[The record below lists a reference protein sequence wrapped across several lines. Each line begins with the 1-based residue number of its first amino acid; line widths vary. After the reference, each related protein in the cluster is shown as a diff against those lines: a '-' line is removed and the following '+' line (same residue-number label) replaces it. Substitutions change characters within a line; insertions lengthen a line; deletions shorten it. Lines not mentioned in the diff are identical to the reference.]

1 MKLTKQ
7 LGALAL
13 AMALAALG
21 GCGGKT
27 ANEPAGGSSSLPNGP
42 SFSAGDSAAPMD
54 LSQVSDPYLAVSG
67 LAQRQLE
74 KLKGCGAHFTV
85 VLSAVDEKLYRRLG
99 MHVSC
104 EAKYERRRLYY
115 R

>member
-21 GCGGKT
+21 GCGGTT

-42 SFSAGDSAAPMD
+42 SSSAGDSAAPMD

-67 LAQRQLE
+67 LAGDE
-74 KLKGCGAHFTV
+74 V
-85 VLSAVDEKLYRRLG
+85 VMKIGEDRKSV
-99 MHVSC
+99 V
-104 EAKYERRRLYY
+104 
-115 R
+115 